1 MLLNINYKT
10 EYKIEGILNEGY
22 QRVIL
27 IPKSSNSQKI
37 IEWDLNIEGGIK
49 EINSKDHFSNSV
61 NLIRMNDDT
70 NTINISVIGKVETI
84 NCNGVFNDYKDSLP
98 IWSYTQQTKL
108 TMPGKELKKFFKKV
122 PFKNNNL
129 IELYT

>member
-49 EINSKDHFSNSV
+49 EIISKDHLNHAPKNF
-61 NLIRMNDDT
+61 R
-70 NTINISVIGKVETI
+70 
-84 NCNGVFNDYKDSLP
+84 
-98 IWSYTQQTKL
+98 TQ
-108 TMPGKELKKFFKKV
+108 PGRFESS
-122 PFKNNNL
+122 
-129 IELYT
+129 